1 MKGTPK
7 KKNTLRA
14 KTQKKKKTAMWGCL
28 TCFSI
33 IIIIIIIII
42 KPIVALKKW
51 VSGRVILFCNKC
63 FR

>member
-14 KTQKKKKTAMWGCL
+14 KTQKKKK
-28 TCFSI
+28 
-33 IIIIIIIII
+33 

>member
-1 MKGTPK
+1 MKGTRK

-14 KTQKKKKTAMWGCL
+14 KTQKKKKEKKKKKR
-28 TCFSI
+28 
-33 IIIIIIIII
+33 